1 MNNEANFIIVCL
13 YVDDLIY
20 FGSNH
25 RLLADFKHSMMRNFE
40 MIDLGIIN
48 YFLGMQVKQGRG
60 EIFISQEKY
69 AADIL
74 KKFYMKDC

>member
-1 MNNEANFIIVCL
+1 MKNEADFIIVCL

-25 RLLADFKHSMMRNFE
+25 HLLADFKHSMMRNFE
-40 MIDLGIIN
+40 MTDLGILK

-60 EIFISQEKY
+60 EIFFP
-69 AADIL
+69 
-74 KKFYMKDC
+74 KKNMQLTS